1 VVEIGNLFDDLPL
14 AVAERETVDVLVE
27 TESVRVE
34 RIVSRGHASPK
45 DFWYDQDRNEW
56 VALLS
61 GAAGLL
67 FECAPEEI
75 VLGPGDHVVI
85 PAHLKHRVLWT
96 DPEQETIWLTV
107 FY

>member
-1 VVEIGNLFDDLPL
+1 VEIGNLFDDMPV
-14 AVAERETVDVLVE
+14 AAAEREAVDVLVE
-27 TESVRVE
+27 TETVRVE
-34 RIVSRGHASPK
+34 RIVSRGHASPE

-61 GAAGLL
+61 GSAGLL
-67 FECAPEEI
+67 FEGVPGEI

-96 DPEQETIWLTV
+96 DPEQATVWLTV

>member
-1 VVEIGNLFDDLPL
+1 MEIGNLFDDLPL

-34 RIVSRGHASPK
+34 RIVSRGHASPE

-67 FECAPEEI
+67 FEGAAEEI

-85 PAHLKHRVLWT
+85 SAHLKHRVLWT
-96 DPEQETIWLTV
+96 DAEQETVWLTV